1 MSFLKLPGRFRKLR
15 PAFLKTPK
23 NSPLPHQTRCRPPWG
38 RPRGAKVVD
47 QRRVDDV
54 LARLPRVVRH
64 VVAVP
69 RDAVLDPRSA
79 RPLAD
84 DLGRFP
90 QNAILV
96 LLAPALDLGTNAGIA
111 GDADFCGN
119 TNFACALKGMCAV
132 AGPRWRGPDNAIC
145 GAVRSQRPGWC
156 KCSRANP
163 LWVQLHFAQPPRVL
177 AEGGAQCGAEG
188 VGVCGRRAT
197 CAEQARLALGLDQ

>member
-1 MSFLKLPGRFRKLR
+1 MSID
-15 PAFLKTPK
+15 ASNT
-23 NSPLPHQTRCRPPWG
+23 NSSIS
-38 RPRGAKVVD
+38 
-47 QRRVDDV
+47 DV
-54 LARLPRVVRH
+54 STMFSHGCLPRVVGH

-111 GDADFCGN
+111 GEVGFLCGLD
-119 TNFACALKGMCAV
+119 FACALKGVCAV

-156 KCSRANP
+156 KRSRANP
-163 LWVQLHFAQPPRVL
+163 LCVQLHIAQPPRVL
-177 AEGGAQCGAEG
+177 AEGGAQCGADG

-197 CAEQARLALGLDQ
+197 CAEQAGLALGLDQRIEG